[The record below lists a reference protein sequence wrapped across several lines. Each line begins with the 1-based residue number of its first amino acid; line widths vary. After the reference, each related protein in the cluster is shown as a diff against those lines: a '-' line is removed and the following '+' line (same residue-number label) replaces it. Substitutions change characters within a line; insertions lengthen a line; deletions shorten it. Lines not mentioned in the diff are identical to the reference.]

1 MATRKEATVL
11 KYLIALIRKIL
22 ELMGTNPTNDPIPLP
37 QDKPIKVSVTVPIVA
52 TGGGKKVKMEP
63 RDYAAFVKPF
73 TQEIFDKYQIPQIIS
88 LTQSAH
94 ESGWGNSEL
103 TVKWN
108 NYFGMTKG
116 SWTGK
121 FCSYPSTEFHKLP
134 PEKIKYWNRPGDII
148 SKKPDGKGGSV
159 LVVEIDFRAYE
170 TPLDSFI
177 DWANHIKNLYPAAY
191 SEARRNNV
199 PGFFAEI
206 GKKYGTDQNY
216 ANSCLALYSKV
227 TNEGLA

>member
-1 MATRKEATVL
+1 LAQRKEGKIL
-11 KYLIALIRKIL
+11 KFLIALIKKIL
-22 ELMGTNPTNDPIPLP
+22 DLMGTNPTNDPIPLP
-37 QDKPIKVSVTVPIVA
+37 QDKPIKVSVTVPIIA
-52 TGGGKKVKMEP
+52 TGGGKNVKMEP
-63 RDYAAFVKPF
+63 KDYAAFVKPF
-73 TQEIFDKYQIPQIIS
+73 TDEIFVRYQIPRIIT

-103 TVKWN
+103 NKKGN

-116 SWTGK
+116 SWTGQIIS
-121 FCSYPSTEFHKLP
+121 FPSTEFHKLP

-159 LVVEIDFRAYE
+159 LVVNIDFRKYDF
-170 TPLDSFI
+170 PLDSFV
-177 DWANHIKNLYPAAY
+177 DWANHIKNYYPAAY
-191 SEARRNNV
+191 SEACRNNV
-199 PGFFAEI
+199 PGFFAEV

-216 ANSCLALYSKV
+216 SNSCLALYSKV